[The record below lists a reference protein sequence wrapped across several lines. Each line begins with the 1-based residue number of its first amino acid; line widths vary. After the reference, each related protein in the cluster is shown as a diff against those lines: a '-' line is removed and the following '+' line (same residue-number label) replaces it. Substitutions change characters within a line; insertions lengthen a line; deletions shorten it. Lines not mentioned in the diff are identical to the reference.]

1 MEAIGHLNGIWC
13 SAPDGPTV
21 IGRVITGDYV
31 HARMLLEPGRSGFRR
46 PIGKQIN
53 YGMTLTIGEDRAEQ
67 LAFAKREIVDTEH
80 ARCGQCRHS
89 DGVRPLERVSPLADM
104 ALHALCRSPA
114 SPPKARATSR
124 SATCNRSVRWV
135 AGAMSAGRRSLKV
148 TAGQAGFTQR
158 KRRSWSRRRTG

>member
-21 IGRVITGDYV
+21 IGRVITGDYA

-67 LAFAKREIVDTEH
+67 LAFAKREIVDAEH

-89 DGVRPLERVSPLADM
+89 DGVRPGGHGASR
-104 ALHALCRSPA
+104 ALP
-114 SPPKARATSR
+114 
-124 SATCNRSVRWV
+124 V
-135 AGAMSAGRRSLKV
+135 AGLATKGQGHITERDMQLQRPLGSGSNERR
-148 TAGQAGFTQR
+148 
-158 KRRSWSRRRTG
+158 